1 VGIES
6 GPKVS
11 QILYKS
17 KIAHGCVSIIRPP
30 LILPPVCVQVSDIR
44 QSLKGWD
51 EEFEAELEKCIQ
63 ELPSMTASA
72 V

>member
-1 VGIES
+1 MGIES

-17 KIAHGCVSIIRPP
+17 KIAQGCVSIIRPP

>member
-1 VGIES
+1 M
-6 GPKVS
+6 
-11 QILYKS
+11 
-17 KIAHGCVSIIRPP
+17 
-30 LILPPVCVQVSDIR
+30 QVSDIR